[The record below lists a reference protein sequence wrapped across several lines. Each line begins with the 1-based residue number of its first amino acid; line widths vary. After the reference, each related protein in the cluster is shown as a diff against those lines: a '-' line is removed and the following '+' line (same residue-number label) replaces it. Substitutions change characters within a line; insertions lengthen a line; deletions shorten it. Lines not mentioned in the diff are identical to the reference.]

1 MIQNQEQFSI
11 QSDSLSSAKFSLK
24 QENLAHVFG
33 ILRSNLYSD
42 KILAVIR
49 EYSTNAF
56 DAHVANDK
64 PNLPI
69 EVTLPTVIEPTF
81 QVRDF
86 GKGLAEEDVFEIYS
100 SYGAS
105 TKRNSNNYVG
115 TLGMGSKSGFA
126 YSPSFT
132 ITSYNGGMKKVYEA
146 YIDETNIGTIAKVHE
161 EATNEPTGI
170 CVKIDVRSADIRQF
184 RDTAYNFFQYFE
196 PLPKFYGVDIK
207 TEIEYE
213 TKNRNVI
220 HDCDLGVLYSD
231 RSYGPTN
238 IFVKMGNICYPVTN
252 FDSKYTNWINGNK
265 LILNVKI
272 GEVSFT
278 TSRESL
284 EMTELTKNTLIKYLT
299 EYRNLLSN
307 NWQSEINTATSPWEA
322 ICNYHKLPSLG
333 RAVLENNL
341 VWKNKK
347 LNITLPNYDYCQYY
361 ISDRKWKRMY
371 NIYYNSNLALI
382 INDGGYPPSQLRAR
396 LMDAREQLLKQNKE
410 AQIAYVKCTVAESN
424 ALLAMKEIEGLT
436 VVKLSA
442 VAASSIRSKKA
453 FKDTEKV
460 FKWTGSKAF
469 PYSTCWTSVDADGP
483 KVYVDIDCF
492 KPVHYSWDNLIAIVS
507 NLKALG
513 IDLEIYGVKRGQKI
527 HSDWVS
533 LREYLVKEGKQL
545 ISDKDYIQAA
555 SNVKLSEV
563 LNGYWFMRG
572 VKMGHFKDC
581 ASNCNCPKV
590 QKFLAT
596 SLNSHDEQAFHAK
609 TNLIRLANHFGDMV
623 DENDILNQ
631 NIDKTVNSF
640 SSEITQIITNYPLL
654 KGQDTYY
661 SYSSPDRNMAKNL
674 IDYVNAM
681 YFVAHAG

>member
-56 DAHVANDK
+56 DAHVAHNK

-69 EVTLPTVIEPTF
+69 ELTLPTVIEPTF

-86 GKGLAEEDVFEIYS
+86 GKGLTEEDVFEIYS

-105 TKRNSNNYVG
+105 TKRNSNSYVG
-115 TLGMGSKSGFA
+115 TLGMGSKAGFA

-161 EATNEPTGI
+161 EATYEPTGI

-213 TKNRNVI
+213 VNKRNVI

-231 RSYGPTN
+231 RSYGPAN

-252 FDSKYTNWINGNK
+252 FDSNYTNWINRNK

-284 EMTELTKNTLIKYLT
+284 EMTELTKTTLVKYLT

-307 NWQSEINTATSPWEA
+307 NWQSEINSATSPWGA

-347 LNITLPNYDYCQYY
+347 LNITLPNHDYCQYY
-361 ISDRKWKRMY
+361 ISDNKWKRMY
-371 NIYYNSNLALI
+371 NICYDSNLALI
-382 INDGGYPPSQLRAR
+382 INDGGYPPSQFRAR
-396 LMDAREQLLKQNKE
+396 LMEARAQLLKQNKE
-410 AQIAYVKCTVAESN
+410 AQIAYAKCAVAESN

-436 VVKLSA
+436 VVKLST
-442 VAASSIRSKKA
+442 VSASSIRSKKA
-453 FKDTEKV
+453 FKETEKV
-460 FKWTGSKAF
+460 FKWNGSKAF
-469 PYSTCWTSVDADGP
+469 PYSTCWNSVDADGP

-492 KPVHYSWDNLIAIVS
+492 KPVGYSWLNLISIVE
-507 NLKALG
+507 NLKYLG
-513 IDLEIYGVKRGQKI
+513 IDLEIHGVKRGQKI

-533 LREYLVKEGKQL
+533 LRTYLATECNQL
-545 ISDKDYIQAA
+545 INDQKYIQALTDM
-555 SNVKLSEV
+555 N
-563 LNGYWFMRG
+563 LNDALNSYWIMRG
-572 VKMGHFKDC
+572 VKLGNFKDF
-581 ASNCNCPKV
+581 ASFCNCPKV
-590 QKFLAT
+590 KKILAV
-596 SLNSHDEQAFHAK
+596 SLTKLDEEDIRVK
-609 TNLIRLANHFGDMV
+609 NTLIDFANFYGDMTKDKNNLKSALNAAV
-623 DENDILNQ
+623 NLFRNDLDQAIA
-631 NIDKTVNSF
+631 S
-640 SSEITQIITNYPLL
+640 YPLL
-654 KGQDTYY
+654 KGYDGYYTHPDT
-661 SYSSPDRNMAKNL
+661 NMAKNL
-674 IDYVNAM
+674 IEYVNAM